1 MPASALKQAHN
12 LHDLREL
19 ARRRLPRGVFE
30 FIDRGVED
38 EVALRENRAAFQRI
52 KLAPHVLMDVS
63 GRSAACTLF
72 GQPCAM
78 PVAIAPTGAAGLVW
92 YQGELE
98 LARAAA
104 KAGVPFT
111 VATNAMTSMETI
123 AEQAGGR
130 LWFQLNM
137 FPDRN
142 IAHAMVQRA
151 ERLGFEALVLT
162 ADCSVVP
169 NREYN
174 ARNGFAL
181 PFRIGPRATLDV
193 LLHPRW
199 LGDVLLRY
207 VLGPGMPRFEN
218 YPPELRGRV
227 TGFATGK
234 SAGRC
239 EDLSWDDLRQLR
251 DLWPRKL
258 VVKGVLRPED
268 ALRAV
273 ELGADAIVV
282 SNHGGRTIDSAPA
295 PIEQLAV
302 VARAVAGRATVLVDG
317 GIRRGSD
324 VIKARALGADA
335 VLIGRPTL
343 YGAAVAGHEG
353 VLHVLTLLR
362 TEIERELGLNGLRS
376 LDAVTAELLAWRSE
390 SQIG

>member
-12 LHDLREL
+12 LHDLQAL
-19 ARRRLPRGVFE
+19 ARARLPRGVFE

-38 EVALRENRAAFQRI
+38 EVALQENRLAFQRI
-52 KLAPHVLMDVS
+52 KLAPHVLVDVS

-104 KAGVPFT
+104 AAGVPFT

-123 AEQAGGR
+123 ADQAGGR

-137 FPDRN
+137 FPDRR
-142 IAHAMVQRA
+142 IAHAMVERA
-151 ERLGFEALVLT
+151 ARLGFEALVLT

-193 LLHPRW
+193 LRHPRW
-199 LGDVLLRY
+199 LTSVLLRY
-207 VLGPGMPRFEN
+207 LLGPGMPRFEN
-218 YPPELRGRV
+218 YPPALRGRV
-227 TGFATGK
+227 TGFATGQ

-239 EDLSWDDLRQLR
+239 EDLSWDDLRRLR
-251 DLWPRKL
+251 ELWPRKL
-258 VVKGVLRPED
+258 IVKGILRPED
-268 ALRAV
+268 AVRCV
-273 ELGADAIVV
+273 DLGADAIVV
-282 SNHGGRTIDSAPA
+282 SNHGGRTVDSTPA
-295 PIEQLAV
+295 PIERLPL
-302 VARAVAGRATVLVDG
+302 VAQAVAGRATVLVDG

-324 VIKARALGADA
+324 VLKARALGADA
-335 VLIGRPTL
+335 VLVGRPTL
-343 YGAAVAGHEG
+343 YGAAVAGAEG
-353 VLHVLTLLR
+353 VAHVLALLR
-362 TEIERELGLNGLRS
+362 TEIERELGLNGLRHI
-376 LDAVTAELLAWRSE
+376 DEVTADLLVSA
-390 SQIG
+390 